1 MYEYTGTADTL
12 VQAARKLFA
21 ANGFDGTSVRA
32 ITTEAGTNLG
42 AITYHFGSKQALYE
56 AVIASAIGPSRE
68 RLRAAAAESG
78 EPLDRIEA
86 FVRAFFAFLH
96 ESPDLPQLMMQQLA
110 SSRPIQEAA
119 LQTIR
124 GNIETLAVLI
134 HEGQVGGSI
143 RPGDARLMALSIGA
157 QPIWLT
163 LARRALQEGVAIDQT
178 DSATR
183 AQIVESV
190 TRFVRA
196 GLAAF
201 PEKAE

>member
-1 MYEYTGTADTL
+1 

-21 ANGFDGTSVRA
+21 AHGYDGTSVRA

-56 AVIASAIGPSRE
+56 EVIASTVGPSRE
-68 RLRAAAAESG
+68 RLGAAASQPG
-78 EPLDRIEA
+78 KPLDRIES
-86 FVRAFFAFLH
+86 FVRAFFAFLY
-96 ESPDLPQLMMQQLA
+96 ESPDLPQLMMQELS
-110 SSRPIQEAA
+110 SSRPIPEAV

-124 GNIETLAVLI
+124 GNIETLTSLI
-134 HEGQVGGSI
+134 QEGQAAGSI

-178 DSATR
+178 DPATR
-183 AQIVESV
+183 AQIVVSV
-190 TRFVRA
+190 VRFVRA
-196 GLAAF
+196 GLAAV

>member
-1 MYEYTGTADTL
+1 MYEYAGTADTL

-21 ANGFDGTSVRA
+21 AHGFDGTSVRA

-56 AVIASAIGPSRE
+56 AVIATCIGPSQA
-68 RLRAAAAESG
+68 RLRAAAEEPG

-86 FVRAFFAFLH
+86 AVRAFFAFLY
-96 ESPDLPQLMMQQLA
+96 ENPDLPQLMMQQLA
-110 SSRPIQEAA
+110 SSRPIPEAA
-119 LQTIR
+119 LQTMR
-124 GNIETLAVLI
+124 GNIETFASLI
-134 HEGQVGGSI
+134 HEGQAGGSI

-190 TRFVRA
+190 ARFVRA